1 MKRLLLTVLGLFTFI
16 VCTALTIQLSK
27 AAPAT
32 AGWSDYT
39 TATAGAYCLAKHPYL
54 TSYSGT
60 TFTPDGFEIATAP
73 GLVGAVRRN
82 FVYDRSSSTTDQGN
96 GQTCAQACGEFG
108 KFYSPSYKG
117 KSLTQKVGQTT
128 IASGLGDI
136 ASLAVQDKDFYLDK
150 TVVAGIWARPSTYQ
164 EADVAQ
170 ADFCCCQISN

>member
-1 MKRLLLTVLGLFTFI
+1 MKKFLSIVLGFVTFIACTVLTM
-16 VCTALTIQLSK
+16 QLSK

-32 AGWSDYT
+32 LGWSDYT

-54 TSYSGT
+54 TNYTG
-60 TFTPDGFEIATAP
+60 FTPDGFEVATAP

-82 FVYDRSSSTTDQGN
+82 FVYDRSSSTLDQGN
-96 GQTCAQACGEFG
+96 AQTCAQACGEFG
-108 KFYSPSYKG
+108 KFYAPSYKG
-117 KSLTQKVGQTT
+117 KSLTQKVGTTT

-150 TVVAGIWARPSTYQ
+150 TVIAGIWARPSTYQ

-170 ADFCCCQISN
+170 ADFCCCQITN